1 MTVHILRNNLALLKS
16 LHPNAYEI
24 INSTQTSLE
33 YKVSPSQSGCPTLI
47 HLSVKGSEK
56 YLLSKFDPVR
66 EASRLI
72 ASLNVD
78 ETTNFIVVGI
88 GLGYQLTELIK
99 VVPEFSKI
107 IVIENDRQLARL
119 AFETND
125 FKQFLTHPGLNLIFP
140 NETEDAIAF
149 LEKEKVDFS
158 LNGYRLVQQNALF
171 EVNRRKNNELLIEI
185 KDLFQAS
192 TIEIKT
198 QSAKSKT
205 FYNNI
210 YKNYTNLISS
220 TGINVLKDS
229 LLNIPAIICS
239 AGPSLDKNIQH
250 LKAKRGNFLL
260 ISVATALKPLLENG
274 ISPDFIVAIDPDEI
288 TVNFFDLQKNPL
300 GPWLLYN
307 PVVPSIIPD
316 NFSDRS
322 LAYDSSVHLAQWLQ
336 KYIGKKGSLGK
347 IFSVAHAA
355 FQFARFIGCA
365 PIIFIGQD
373 LSFSKNRLHS
383 RHSYYYRQREDA
395 INQYKSMEYLDQ
407 EKYHL
412 YLSNLLERI
421 DIFDKKANTTISM
434 DTYSNMFAS
443 SIIEN
448 SKVFNATEGGIGI
461 SGLKNISLRE
471 AINSHCKTNISARI
485 EKTLKSIPSK
495 PPNTSQV
502 IVAAEKQRA
511 FFAKLS
517 TRLNE
522 IENQFPKE
530 DPFTN
535 ESKQEFVKSM
545 KLMIQYLL
553 GYEEATLL
561 LQNYDYSGFSI
572 WNQRSSI
579 IMRRKKSTGQQEL
592 LEEEFLRDR
601 DFLKVLKGAINFNI
615 NVFGN
620 FVNKIQPLKS
630 FPPL

>member
-1 MTVHILRNNLALLKS
+1 M
-16 LHPNAYEI
+16 
-24 INSTQTSLE
+24 
-33 YKVSPSQSGCPTLI
+33 
-47 HLSVKGSEK
+47 
-56 YLLSKFDPVR
+56 
-66 EASRLI
+66 
-72 ASLNVD
+72 
-78 ETTNFIVVGI
+78 
-88 GLGYQLTELIK
+88 
-99 VVPEFSKI
+99 
-107 IVIENDRQLARL
+107 
-119 AFETND
+119 
-125 FKQFLTHPGLNLIFP
+125 
-140 NETEDAIAF
+140 
-149 LEKEKVDFS
+149 
-158 LNGYRLVQQNALF
+158 
-171 EVNRRKNNELLIEI
+171 
-185 KDLFQAS
+185 
-192 TIEIKT
+192 
-198 QSAKSKT
+198 
-205 FYNNI
+205 
-210 YKNYTNLISS
+210 
-220 TGINVLKDS
+220 
-229 LLNIPAIICS
+229 
-239 AGPSLDKNIQH
+239 
-250 LKAKRGNFLL
+250 
-260 ISVATALKPLLENG
+260 
-274 ISPDFIVAIDPDEI
+274 
-288 TVNFFDLQKNPL
+288 
-300 GPWLLYN
+300 LYN

-316 NFSDRS
+316 TFPGRR
-322 LAYDSSVHLAQWLQ
+322 LTYDSSVYLAQWLQ

-395 INQYKSMEYLDQ
+395 INKYKSMEYLDQ

-443 SIIEN
+443 SIIGN

-471 AINSHCKTNISARI
+471 AIISHCKTNISARI

-495 PPNTSQV
+495 PPDTSQL
-502 IVAAEKQRA
+502 IGAAEKQRA

-620 FVNKIQPLKS
+620 FANKIQP
-630 FPPL
+630 P